1 MTPLIGSVAP
11 ERHEFGGDV
20 ERDHAPEAHG
30 ALDEERAR
38 RVERMTLRRLSGP
51 VSGLVGLSRV
61 HLSFSIDRGRPHGTV
76 VARRASVDRPAQTT
90 PGSVWPAG
98 TDPRKLMRL
107 QEIEA
112 AIRQLPASDLARL
125 TAWLDAYNAAA
136 WDAQIEADLE
146 AGRLDALL
154 DEVDRE
160 YEAGRATP
168 L

>member
-1 MTPLIGSVAP
+1 
-11 ERHEFGGDV
+11 
-20 ERDHAPEAHG
+20 
-30 ALDEERAR
+30 
-38 RVERMTLRRLSGP
+38 
-51 VSGLVGLSRV
+51 
-61 HLSFSIDRGRPHGTV
+61 
-76 VARRASVDRPAQTT
+76 
-90 PGSVWPAG
+90 
-98 TDPRKLMRL
+98 MRL